1 MSIYS
6 NVTEQDLINLRKLA
20 EQQKEQRALKI
31 KNSILKQTHDIKLAE
46 SLSPITEKLEEVN
59 KSTKKI
65 GEVIKETNSNNEN
78 NQEIVPVEIESDDE
92 NIQTNLRALPNSSMF
107 SDQMTKTLG
116 RLMSSLN
123 SLKIT
128 ASPSGPTILGVPINT
143 LGGDRIQIKDNIYNL
158 TPEIYKALSDIGYT
172 GKTMKNESDILMMNN
187 IINDLGY
194 TGVGDRDSKP
204 KTFLTITLPKLVE
217 KIQNRTFEEITHDSD
232 NDLQGQGV
240 KIIIPSNIIDIY
252 TIPEILLGLK
262 LSGHSDTLTEASNFI
277 DELYKRGEIQNK
289 QQYRN
294 ALNKFTTK

>member
-6 NVTEQDLINLRKLA
+6 NVSERNLINLRKLA
-20 EQQKEQRALKI
+20 EQEKNQRALKI
-31 KNSILKQTHDIKLAE
+31 KKRILKQTHDKKLAE

-59 KSTKKI
+59 KSTKKVGDI
-65 GEVIKETNSNNEN
+65 LKESNSENEN

-107 SDQMTKTLG
+107 SDQMTKTLR

-123 SLKIT
+123 SLKIK

-143 LGGDRIQIKDNIYNL
+143 LGGDRIQIKDNIYDL
-158 TPEIYKALSDIGYT
+158 TPEIYKALSDTGYT
-172 GKTMKNESDILMMNN
+172 GKTMKNESDILMMDN

-194 TGVGDRDSKP
+194 TGVGDRDSKR

-232 NDLQGQGV
+232 KNLQGEG
-240 KIIIPSNIIDIY
+240 I
-252 TIPEILLGLK
+252 
-262 LSGHSDTLTEASNFI
+262 
-277 DELYKRGEIQNK
+277 
-289 QQYRN
+289 
-294 ALNKFTTK
+294 